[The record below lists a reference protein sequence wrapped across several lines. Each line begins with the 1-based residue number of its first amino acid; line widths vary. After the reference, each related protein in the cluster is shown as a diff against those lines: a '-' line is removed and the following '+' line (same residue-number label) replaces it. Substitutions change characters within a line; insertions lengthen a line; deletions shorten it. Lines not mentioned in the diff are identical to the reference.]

1 MMGVREEWE
10 GNLEITSHPVDQ
22 KQWVRVWSTTP
33 KKWVEL
39 WLAAV
44 LPCRAPIGRL
54 SPLLC
59 LITSPSC
66 WRTHFLYLSN
76 PPSVSFLPIL
86 LWAQQRGVLCNP
98 IKNIIEM
105 NEAQQRSTSCLKLH
119 YWDIDIIH
127 VSIRI
132 PKVLKI
138 FWSNKK
144 NECNSEI
151 TQYYYMLER
160 RMVLWEWHR
169 GEQQSFQYW
178 MSRCR

>member
-1 MMGVREEWE
+1 MGGRFPDL
-10 GNLEITSHPVDQ
+10 GLL
-22 KQWVRVWSTTP
+22 RYR
-33 KKWVEL
+33 KWVPQQLGDVIKQESGDSRPMGAQHGNTAGSYL
-39 WLAAV
+39 PPEFPLFHGSAARCVV
-44 LPCRAPIGRL
+44 L
-54 SPLLC
+54 
-59 LITSPSC
+59 
-66 WRTHFLYLSN
+66 
-76 PPSVSFLPIL
+76 
-86 LWAQQRGVLCNP
+86 LCNP

-119 YWDIDIIH
+119 YWDIDILH

-132 PKVLKI
+132 PKVLTI

-160 RMVLWEWHR
+160 RMVLWQWHR